1 MMHRHVLTAV
11 ALSTFAAGP
20 VLADSDAL
28 FDALQLPEIIDV
40 MRLEGL
46 TYGTQVGEE
55 LIGDRLTP
63 AWNTTVEMLYDPEP
77 LKGTIKAE
85 FSTALEG
92 EDVTPMLAFFTTDPG
107 RRFMGLEVSA
117 RRAMLDDAV
126 DEASQDMLDEARSDK
141 TERYQLVAEFVDT
154 NDLIE
159 TNVISAMNANV
170 AFYNGLSEGGAFGG
184 VLTQDQILSDVY
196 DQEPDIR
203 TNTTDWIYRFLLMA
217 YAPMEDADIQAY
229 IDFSN
234 TDAGQALNT
243 ALFAAF
249 EDTLND
255 INHSLGFEAAQFMS
269 TQDL

>member
-1 MMHRHVLTAV
+1 MMHRNVLTAV
-11 ALSTFAAGP
+11 ALSTFVAGP
-20 VLADSDAL
+20 VWADSDAL

-46 TYGTQVGEE
+46 SYGAQVGEE

-63 AWNTTVEMLYDPEP
+63 VWGETVETIYELEP
-77 LKGTIKAE
+77 LKAIIKAE

-92 EDVTPMLAFFTTDPG
+92 EDVTPMLAFFTSEPG
-107 RRFMGLEVSA
+107 RTLMGLEVSA

-126 DEASQDMLDEARSDK
+126 DEASQDMLDLARSDE
-141 TERYQLVAEFVDT
+141 TDRFQLIAEFVDA

-196 DQEPDIR
+196 DQETDIR
-203 TNTTDWIYRFLLMA
+203 SNTSDWIYRFLLMA

-234 TDAGQALNT
+234 TDAGRRLNT
-243 ALFAAF
+243 ALFIAF

-255 INHSLGFEAAQFMS
+255 ISYSLGFEAARMLS